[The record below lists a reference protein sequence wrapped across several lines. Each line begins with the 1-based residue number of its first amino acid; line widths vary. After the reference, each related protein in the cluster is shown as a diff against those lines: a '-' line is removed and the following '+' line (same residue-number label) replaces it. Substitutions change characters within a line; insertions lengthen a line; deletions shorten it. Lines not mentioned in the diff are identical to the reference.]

1 MQGIQP
7 SQASQTP
14 ISLQQHHS
22 LNMEPTS
29 TETLIPIEHVWT
41 CLSGQQQH
49 LMWEML
55 VNICRMLVTQTTEQ
69 TRQEDDDAAQ

>member
-14 ISLQQHHS
+14 ISLQHHHC
-22 LNMEPTS
+22 LNTEPTS
-29 TETLIPIEHVWT
+29 TETLIPIEQVWI

-55 VNICRMLVTQTTEQ
+55 VSICRMLVTQTTEQ
-69 TRQEDDDAAQ
+69 TRKQADDAAQ